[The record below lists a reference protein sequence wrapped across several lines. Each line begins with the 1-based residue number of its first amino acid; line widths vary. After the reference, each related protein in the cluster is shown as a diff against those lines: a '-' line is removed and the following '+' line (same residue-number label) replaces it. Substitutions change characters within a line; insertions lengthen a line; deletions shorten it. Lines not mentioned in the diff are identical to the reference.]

1 MTATPRPA
9 IVASR
14 IRGRTAQDQGTEPEN
29 PHDQDAKASAAGSD
43 SISSVSSLSP
53 TGDPSSSRTWRIQPA
68 SDDMGTSGS
77 RSGKPAAGLG
87 SAVDSGQSQ
96 ERPSVLD
103 EFIAAW
109 ERGEAPAVEEYLDR
123 LAPSDSRGAVEL
135 IYREFCLAEAA
146 GDNPEPSA
154 FLNRFPQHKESLER
168 LLQLHSACSSSLL
181 GGWVECASAALEL
194 PGVGD
199 AIGPFVLRRELG
211 RGSFARVFLAEQ
223 ADLEDR
229 LVVVKLSTR
238 RTREPWLLARAR
250 HANIVEIVSH
260 ATVNDGDYQL
270 MCMPFWGGA
279 TLAAVLAVGRER
291 GRPPV
296 SGRDLLA
303 DLDSVAAPEYP
314 AVQPTRPAREILAS
328 LSYSQAVAWVAARL
342 AEALDHAFSRDVAH
356 GDIKPSNVLL
366 SADGN
371 PMLLD
376 FNLARDGSP
385 AGSSWS
391 DNDLGG
397 TLAYMAPERLGKLAT
412 AEPNGEDSRTTGR
425 SFTDRD
431 IDSPSNASPAQAAEM
446 LDRGPHLADIYALG
460 VVLLEALTA
469 RPPEQ
474 VTIAGNMDPAS
485 STDSVKTAAA
495 AYTVVR
501 ARSARDVIG
510 EAESAGGRAIPS
522 GLRPI
527 LERCLDPDP
536 AKRYRRAWELAED
549 LNRWRTDRALAFAAE
564 PFWRQTIPR
573 FLRRQRRM
581 VMVTT
586 VALSVLIGLPT
597 TAVVV
602 LKTRLDQED
611 LALFKLARHWDDVRA
626 GAFRHQRPELP
637 RFLEPSNPQ
646 AFETARRAL
655 EDYGV
660 VGKDDSVDRTQDW
673 RQRPDVSRLPK
684 SDRDDF
690 ELWLMEQTYRYCR
703 GLEDRP
709 NSVEHWR
716 RALAIL
722 DHVGAS
728 TPLPAFSTLSQRL
741 RRKLG
746 DQTPATRRSS
756 ASSSARPA
764 TALVSP
770 WLDEYL
776 LGVAAE
782 SDRESGSDQTLIQ
795 ARRRAAERAVA
806 HYGKLLALRPDSFW
820 GHYRAAAGSY
830 ALDLFAEAVFHLQR
844 CIQRRE
850 SNSVLSGQLAGC
862 LMKLGRYDE
871 AMIECDR
878 AIAGAPDFAELFRSR
893 AWIRVASGRTQGLA
907 EDLQRF
913 ELLSGRLPRSLLN
926 RLSTARALDGGRPAG
941 PAGPHSG
948 TMPNARDVETRRDT
962 WAAEFDAEGKNR
974 EADADD
980 LDARVVLAM
989 AIRQAGEI
997 EIASA
1002 ELEKIL
1008 ILDPDHIHGLWMHAI
1023 RAMETH
1029 HFDVAKRDLYAL
1041 LGHPGLGEYFRKTP
1055 ESIVTFRYI
1064 IRDILPKVE
1073 IEEAQTIGR
1082 QALNVAISLQLD
1094 RGELH
1099 YYLGQALAI
1108 EGRKKAR
1115 FIDESAE
1122 QLFCAFVANEEYINK
1137 YKNSDSFNPV
1147 RAQIDRALESEMH
1160 RRGHSIPFLKKV
1172 P

>member
-1 MTATPRPA
+1 MTATPRPLV
-9 IVASR
+9 VASR
-14 IRGRTAQDQGTEPEN
+14 IRGTAAQGHGTEPEN
-29 PHDQDAKASAAGSD
+29 SHDQDARTIVAGSD

-53 TGDPSSSRTWRIQPA
+53 TGDPCSSRTWRIQPA
-68 SDDMGTSGS
+68 SDDTGTSRS
-77 RSGKPAAGLG
+77 RLGIPAAGLG
-87 SAVDSGQSQ
+87 SAVDSGRSQ
-96 ERPSVLD
+96 RRPSVLD

-135 IYREFCLAEAA
+135 IYREFCLVEAA
-146 GDNPEPSA
+146 GDNPDPSA
-154 FLNRFPQHKESLER
+154 FLSRFPEHKESLER
-168 LLQLHSACSSSLL
+168 LLQLHSACSPSLL
-181 GGWVECASAALEL
+181 GGWVESASAALEL

-223 ADLEDR
+223 TDLEDR

-238 RTREPWLLARAR
+238 PTREPWLLARAR
-250 HANIVEIVSH
+250 HANIVEIVTH
-260 ATVNDGDYQL
+260 ATVNDGEYQL

-328 LSYSQAVAWVAARL
+328 LSYSQAVAWVVARL

-356 GDIKPSNVLL
+356 GDIKPSNVLF

-385 AGSSWS
+385 AGSRWS
-391 DNDLGG
+391 DNDPGG
-397 TLAYMAPERLGKLAT
+397 TLAYMAPERLRRFEA
-412 AEPNGEDSRTTGR
+412 ASPNGDESRGGR
-425 SFTDRD
+425 SFTGSDTHL
-431 IDSPSNASPAQAAEM
+431 NASPAQAAEM

-474 VTIAGNMDPAS
+474 VTIAGNVDPAS
-485 STDSVKTAAA
+485 ATDPVKTAAA
-495 AYTVVR
+495 AYSVVR

-549 LNRWRTDRALAFAAE
+549 LNRWRTDRPLAFAAE

-581 VMVTT
+581 VMLTSVT
-586 VALSVLIGLPT
+586 LSVLIGLPT

-602 LKTRLDQED
+602 LMTQWDQNR
-611 LALFKLARHWDDVRA
+611 LALVKLARYWDDVRA

-637 RFLEPSNPQ
+637 RFLDPSNPQ

-673 RQRPDVSRLPK
+673 RQRPDVSHLPK

-703 GLEDRP
+703 CLEDRP
-709 NSVEHWR
+709 SSAEHWR

-728 TPLPAFSTLSQRL
+728 TPLQAFSTLSQRL
-741 RRKLG
+741 RLKLG
-746 DQTPATRRSS
+746 DHSS
-756 ASSSARPA
+756 ATLPVSAGSSARPA

-782 SDRESGSDQTLIQ
+782 CDRESGPDQTLIQ
-795 ARRRAAERAVA
+795 ARRRAAERALN
-806 HYGKLLALRPDSFW
+806 HYGKLLVHRPDSFW
-820 GHYRAAAGSY
+820 GHYRAAAGLY
-830 ALDLFAEAVFHLQR
+830 GLDRFAEAVHHLQE
-844 CIQRRE
+844 CIQLRE

-893 AWIRVASGRTQGLA
+893 AWIRVASGRTEGLA
-907 EDLQRF
+907 EDLQHF
-913 ELLSGRLPRSLLN
+913 ELLSGRLPRSLLCT
-926 RLSTARALDGGRPAG
+926 LSTARALEGDSPIG
-941 PAGPHSG
+941 PAR
-948 TMPNARDVETRRDT
+948 PNIGAIPTAPDVEIRRGN
-962 WAAEFDAEGKNR
+962 WAAEFVAEGRNR
-974 EADADD
+974 EVDADD
-980 LDARVVLAM
+980 LEARAVLAM
-989 AIRQAGEI
+989 AIRQAGETK
-997 EIASA
+997 IATA

-1008 ILDPDHIHGLWMHAI
+1008 ILDPDHILGLWLHAI
-1023 RAMETH
+1023 GAIETR
-1029 HFDVAKRDLYAL
+1029 HFDLAKRDLDAL

-1055 ESIVTFRYI
+1055 ESIVTFRYF

-1073 IEEAQTIGR
+1073 IEEARTIGR
-1082 QALNVAISLQLD
+1082 RALDVAIKLELE
-1094 RGELH
+1094 RGDLH
-1099 YYLGQALAI
+1099 YYLGQALASA
-1108 EGRKKAR
+1108 GLNRPR

-1122 QLFCAFVANEEYINK
+1122 QLFCAFVANEEYVNR

-1160 RRGHSIPFLKKV
+1160 RRGHSIPLLKKV